1 MLHSTALVCKP
12 NLGLRSHSTSFLF
25 FYKPLRRCPSGSPST
40 QHNCRGVTKFRL
52 PGGRGCYFGLHG
64 TSSIHRPKL
73 ISIHSGQGH
82 QDENDKIH
90 ILELKLAPKLQTK
103 DKDLYCSCSAKKLEA
118 GFFVELIT
126 VTFNKLGSSVGS
138 D

>member
-1 MLHSTALVCKP
+1 MARHERSLSTVQ
-12 NLGLRSHSTSFLF
+12 SSTSDTEA
-25 FYKPLRRCPSGSPST
+25 RDE
-40 QHNCRGVTKFRL
+40 
-52 PGGRGCYFGLHG
+52 
-64 TSSIHRPKL
+64 
-73 ISIHSGQGH
+73 
-82 QDENDKIH
+82 DENDKIH

>member
-1 MLHSTALVCKP
+1 MARHERSLSTVQ
-12 NLGLRSHSTSFLF
+12 SSTSDTEA
-25 FYKPLRRCPSGSPST
+25 RDE
-40 QHNCRGVTKFRL
+40 
-52 PGGRGCYFGLHG
+52 
-64 TSSIHRPKL
+64 
-73 ISIHSGQGH
+73 
-82 QDENDKIH
+82 DENDKIH

-103 DKDLYCSCSAKKLEA
+103 DKDLYCSRSAKKLEA